1 MSTRNDI
8 MVKQER
14 RLCEV
19 NGRVGYFH
27 CWYNYSKPVPASLLQ
42 GGAPAG
48 VISDVYGIVEFSDHV
63 DLVNPVDIKFC
74 DEENQMLHQIE
85 KFKED
90 KMSDLK

>member
-1 MSTRNDI
+1 MSALNNI

-14 RLCEV
+14 RICEV

-27 CWYNYSKPVPASLLQ
+27 CWYHYSKPVPASLLQ
-42 GGAPAG
+42 GGAPSG

-85 KFKED
+85 KFKKD
-90 KMSDLK
+90 KMSDSK